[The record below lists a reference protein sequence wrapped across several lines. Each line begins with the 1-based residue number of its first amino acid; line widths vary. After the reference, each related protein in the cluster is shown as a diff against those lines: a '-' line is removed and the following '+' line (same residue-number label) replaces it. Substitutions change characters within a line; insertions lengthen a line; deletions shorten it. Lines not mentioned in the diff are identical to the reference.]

1 MASRRRLLDAQERS
15 KQISRRKLL
24 DMAMSVALD
33 DDYEDW
39 YMYSGM
45 KRERQHLFWMA
56 PFLSGRTDATQRNT
70 FAKLESDF
78 LRVSSK
84 ININLQIIK

>member
-1 MASRRRLLDAQERS
+1 
-15 KQISRRKLL
+15 
-24 DMAMSVALD
+24 MAMSVALD

-56 PFLSGRTDATQRNT
+56 PFLAGWTDCTQCNT
-70 FAKLESDF
+70 FAKLEADF
-78 LRVSSK
+78 LRVS
-84 ININLQIIK
+84 IMRNITILSNKLLCIPPSLLPPLK